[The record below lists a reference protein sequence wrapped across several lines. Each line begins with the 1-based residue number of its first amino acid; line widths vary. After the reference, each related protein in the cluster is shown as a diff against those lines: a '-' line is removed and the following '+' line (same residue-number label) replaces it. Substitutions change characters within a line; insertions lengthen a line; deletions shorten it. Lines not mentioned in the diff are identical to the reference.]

1 MTRFDDAIAKIDAA
15 NAEDPNKV
23 LVGDAERPAE
33 VVYGERM
40 SAALAR
46 LDPQASESLK
56 LAVRAQHIRRWTVPR
71 ASYPMDRPGYLRW
84 RKDLQRKHAEWTG
97 AILAECGYGEDEIK
111 RVASLI
117 RKENLKYDA
126 EAQALEDIASLVF
139 LEHYA
144 MDFAAKHEPEK
155 VVSILAKTFNKMSEH
170 GRDAALELDLPP
182 ALAGLVREVL
192 AARAAPE
199 PAP

>member
-15 NAEDPNKV
+15 NADDPNIV
-23 LVGDAERPAE
+23 LVGGAERPAE
-33 VVYGERM
+33 LVYGERM

-46 LDPQASESLK
+46 LDPDASEALK

-126 EAQALEDIASLVF
+126 EAQTLEDVASLVF

-144 MDFAAKHEPEK
+144 LDFAAKHEPEK

-170 GRDAALELDLPP
+170 GRDATLHLDVPP
-182 ALAGLVREVL
+182 ALASLIREVL
-192 AARAAPE
+192 AARSASE